1 MQKQFSFIK
10 TTFTISQEKGRLS
23 TMKKLTPQHSLY
35 LIADDELKEFQ
46 AFYERWQNVLPTI
59 SVKVFNDEDS
69 LATVLNC
76 WIIIKRYPAFP
87 IKKTDKDFP
96 YVCNDY
102 IHSLLNHSADI
113 ARIIQLWKNDDDRL
127 FIFSYH
133 LGLHILHWVDFVLLN
148 ENEEIATAVFKT
160 CHRRNYYVHNPEY
173 LLPISDQAIYI
184 KQRLVTSLLTQDNHR
199 KNRMNQ
205 IIEKSIHDT
214 NIVSQLKST
223 QFVQ

>member
-1 MQKQFSFIK
+1 M
-10 TTFTISQEKGRLS
+10 E
-23 TMKKLTPQHSLY
+23 KLTPQHSLY
-35 LIADDELKEFQ
+35 LIANDELKEFQ
-46 AFYERWQNVLPTI
+46 MLYERWQHTLPTI
-59 SVKVFNDEDS
+59 SAKIFNDEDS

-87 IKKTDKDFP
+87 IKTTDKDFP

-102 IHSLLNHSADI
+102 IQRLLNHSADI
-113 ARIIQLWKNDDDRL
+113 IRVVQLWENDEDRL

-133 LGLHILHWVDFVLLN
+133 LALNILHWVDFVLLN
-148 ENEEIATAVFKT
+148 ENEEIAIAIFKT
-160 CHRRNYYVHNPEY
+160 CHRRNYYVHNPNY

-184 KQRLVTSLLTQDNHR
+184 KQRLVTSLLTQDNNR

-214 NIVSQLKST
+214 NIVSQLKNA
-223 QFVQ
+223 QLVQQ